1 MTGEDGYGWH
11 ATVEDKERAHWFR
24 TCVSIE
30 SVIKESDS
38 ICGKKLTPAGSA
50 RGCQVLPGMR
60 RCTNKCRLR
69 EPAGIGGAPDRGRP
83 AAATKAEPGRVPPSV
98 LYKNEGTTMALAIVL
113 GIFICHGVGHIYVG
127 RTARGVVLL
136 VSSIL
141 LAVIGGIT
149 LFLIVGIPILIG
161 VFVMFIWLI
170 FDARK
175 LCRQYNEHLSM
186 YGRPPW

>member
-50 RGCQVLPGMR
+50 RGAKYCQECADAL
-60 RCTNKCRLR
+60 TNAGSASR
-69 EPAGIGGAPDRGRP
+69 PASEAPPTEAAP

-161 VFVMFIWLI
+161 VFVMFIWQI